1 MSYQVLARK
10 WRPRSFREMIGQTHV
25 LKALI
30 NALDNQR
37 LHHAYLFTGTRG
49 VGKTTI
55 ARIIAKCVNCEIGI
69 TSTPCGTCSVCR
81 EIDEGRFVDLIEID
95 AASRTKVED
104 TRELLDNVQYAPS
117 RGRFKVY
124 LIDEVHMLSSH
135 SFNALL
141 KTLEEP
147 PPYVKFILATTDP
160 QKLPATILSRCL
172 QFSLKNM
179 TPERV
184 VEHLTHVLGVENVPF
199 EDDALW
205 LLGRAADGSMRD
217 AMSLTDQ
224 AIAFGEGKVLAADVR
239 AMLGTLDHGQVY
251 GVLQALLEGDARGLL
266 EAVRHLAEQG
276 PDWNGV
282 LAEMLNVLHRVA
294 VAQAL
299 PEAVDNGQGDR
310 DRVLAVA
317 QALPAEDVQFYY
329 QMGLIG
335 RRDLPLAPDPRSGF
349 EMVLLRMLAFRPAGG
364 GEAPPQTLKPL
375 GISQATV
382 DSSQG
387 VAAPIAAPVPQATS
401 MAGAAVPAAGPVA
414 GGNAPASASAA
425 TVQAPVTPAQR
436 EEAPVANPAV
446 GDNAPVPAPAS
457 AATAQVPVAAAQR
470 QAAPAASTMTAVDNS
485 VPAPAPTSSAPVPAA
500 VSQREVAAA
509 ASPVASTDSPA
520 TRAAPA
526 PSPAAV
532 DDPSLPW
539 NSSAAPLQNEP
550 EAYDEPLLET
560 EAEQPMLTPMPAPTP
575 ACVVPPAPERE
586 EAPEDEGDA
595 IDSAAP
601 HLQAI
606 PDDFG
611 PAGMDR
617 DDEPPL
623 DEDYY
628 PADIDASGYS
638 FLDDLA
644 SATPEPVA
652 APEPLPASQPASG
665 LALQWLELFPKL
677 PISGLT
683 ASIAANC
690 SLIAVR
696 GDEWLLHLDPAQSA
710 LFNATQQRR
719 LNDALNQYHGRT
731 IGLKIELVRPEQ
743 ETPAQASS
751 RRRVERQH
759 DAEASIQADPFIQ
772 QMMQKFG
779 ATVRNDTIEPVDV
792 PVSQNG

>member
-10 WRPRSFREMIGQTHV
+10 WRPRSFREMVGQTHV

-30 NALDNQR
+30 NALDSQR

-55 ARIIAKCVNCEIGI
+55 ARIIAKCLNCETGI

-224 AIAFGEGKVLAADVR
+224 AIAFGEGKVMAADVR

-251 GVLQALLEGDARGLL
+251 DVLHALIEGDAKALL

-282 LAEMLNVLHRVA
+282 LSEILNVLHRVA
-294 VAQAL
+294 IAQAL
-299 PEAVDNGQGDR
+299 PEGVDNGHGDR
-310 DRVLAVA
+310 DRVLALA

-335 RRDLPLAPDPRSGF
+335 RRDLPLAPDPRGGF
-349 EMVLLRMLAFRPAGG
+349 EMVLLRMLAFRPADTAD
-364 GEAPPQTLKPL
+364 APRQPLKPV

-382 DSSQG
+382 DSAQS
-387 VAAPIAAPVPQATS
+387 VAVPQ
-401 MAGAAVPAAGPVA
+401 
-414 GGNAPASASAA
+414 
-425 TVQAPVTPAQR
+425 R
-436 EEAPVANPAV
+436 
-446 GDNAPVPAPAS
+446 
-457 AATAQVPVAAAQR
+457 
-470 QAAPAASTMTAVDNS
+470 
-485 VPAPAPTSSAPVPAA
+485 
-500 VSQREVAAA
+500 
-509 ASPVASTDSPA
+509 
-520 TRAAPA
+520 
-526 PSPAAV
+526 
-532 DDPSLPW
+532 
-539 NSSAAPLQNEP
+539 
-550 EAYDEPLLET
+550 
-560 EAEQPMLTPMPAPTP
+560 
-575 ACVVPPAPERE
+575 VVPPAP
-586 EAPEDEGDA
+586 
-595 IDSAAP
+595 SAAP
-601 HLQAI
+601 PVAPVPQPETPAVVAEVEPAPVVAEEVVDLPWNDPI
-606 PDDFG
+606 PVQDEPVLETVAEQPDLT
-611 PAGMDR
+611 PMPVPVPDSVVPDAPEWAAAPIPEPSVAEVDAATPGMDL

-623 DEDYY
+623 DEDYIE
-628 PADIDASGYS
+628 PDMDSAYS
-638 FLDDLA
+638 YLDELA
-644 SATPEPVA
+644 SEHAAEP
-652 APEPLPASQPASG
+652 APEPEPEPAAMPATG
-665 LALQWLELFPKL
+665 LALQWLELFAKL
-677 PISGLT
+677 PISGM
-683 ASIAANC
+683 AGSIAANC
-690 SLIAVR
+690 TLIAVD
-696 GDEWLLHLDPAQSA
+696 GDHWLLHLDPAHSA

-719 LNDALNQYHGRT
+719 LNDALNQYHQRT
-731 IGLKIELVRPEQ
+731 LTLTIELIKPEQ
-743 ETPAQASS
+743 ETPAQAAS
-751 RRRVERQH
+751 RRRADRQRE
-759 DAEASIQADPFIQ
+759 AEDSIHGDPFIQ
-772 QMMQKFG
+772 QMMQQFG
-779 ATVRNDTIEPVDV
+779 AVIRNDTIEPVEALV
-792 PVSQNG
+792 AQG

>member
-10 WRPRSFREMIGQTHV
+10 WRPRSFREMVGQTHV

-55 ARIIAKCVNCEIGI
+55 ARIIAKCLNCETGI

-184 VEHLTHVLGVENVPF
+184 VEHLSHVLGAENVPF

-251 GVLQALLEGDARGLL
+251 GVLQALLEGDARALL

-276 PDWNGV
+276 PDWSGV

-294 VAQAL
+294 IAQAL

-310 DRVLAVA
+310 DRVLALA

-335 RRDLPLAPDPRSGF
+335 RRDLPLAPDPRGGF
-349 EMVLLRMLAFRPAGG
+349 EMVLLRMLAFRPADADD
-364 GEAPPQTLKPL
+364 APTPVLKPV
-375 GISQATV
+375 GISQATA
-382 DSSQG
+382 DSASAVAAASAAAPAMIAAPAVEPAP
-387 VAAPIAAPVPQATS
+387 VAAPE
-401 MAGAAVPAAGPVA
+401 PVA
-414 GGNAPASASAA
+414 
-425 TVQAPVTPAQR
+425 VTQP
-436 EEAPVANPAV
+436 
-446 GDNAPVPAPAS
+446 
-457 AATAQVPVAAAQR
+457 
-470 QAAPAASTMTAVDNS
+470 
-485 VPAPAPTSSAPVPAA
+485 
-500 VSQREVAAA
+500 
-509 ASPVASTDSPA
+509 
-520 TRAAPA
+520 
-526 PSPAAV
+526 
-532 DDPSLPW
+532 
-539 NSSAAPLQNEP
+539 EP
-550 EAYDEPLLET
+550 EPE
-560 EAEQPMLTPMPAPTP
+560 PAPTP
-575 ACVVPPAPERE
+575 VEVKAEEPEPVVDLPWNDPAPVQPVAEPE
-586 EAPEDEGDA
+586 VAPAAPEPVVESPQPAPVQAVVRQDA
-595 IDSAAP
+595 PPHDDS
-601 HLQAI
+601 I
-606 PDDFG
+606 G
-611 PAGMDR
+611 YSPAGMER

-628 PADIDASGYS
+628 EPEMDPASYS
-638 FLDDLA
+638 YLDELA
-644 SATPEPVA
+644 IEHVHEEAPTA
-652 APEPLPASQPASG
+652 APEPLPAAMPATG
-665 LALQWLELFPKL
+665 LALQWLELFPQL
-677 PISGLT
+677 PISGMT
-683 ASIAANC
+683 GSIAANC
-690 SLIAVR
+690 TLIAAE
-696 GDEWLLHLDPAQSA
+696 GDDWLLHLDPAHSA

-719 LNDALNQYHGRT
+719 LNDALNQHFGRT
-731 IGLKIELVRPEQ
+731 LKLSIELIRPEQ
-743 ETPAQASS
+743 ETPAQAAA
-751 RRRVERQH
+751 RKRAERQGE
-759 DAEASIQADPFIQ
+759 AEASIEADPLIQ
-772 QMMQKFG
+772 QMIKQFG
-779 ATVRNDTIEPVDV
+779 AMVRHDTIEPVDA
-792 PVSQNG
+792 PVTQGE

>member
-10 WRPRSFREMIGQTHV
+10 WRPRSFREMVGQTHV

-30 NALDNQR
+30 NALDSQR

-55 ARIIAKCVNCEIGI
+55 ARIIAKCLNCETGI

-239 AMLGTLDHGQVY
+239 AMLGTLDHGQVFD
-251 GVLQALLEGDARGLL
+251 VLHALIEGDAKALL
-266 EAVRHLAEQG
+266 EAVRHLSEQG

-282 LAEMLNVLHRVA
+282 LSEILNVLHRVA
-294 VAQAL
+294 IAQAL
-299 PEAVDNGQGDR
+299 PEGVDNGHGDR
-310 DRVLAVA
+310 DRVLALA

-335 RRDLPLAPDPRSGF
+335 RRDLPLAPDPRGGF
-349 EMVLLRMLAFRPAGG
+349 EMVLLRMLAFRPADSAD
-364 GEAPPQTLKPL
+364 APRQPLKPV

-382 DSSQG
+382 DS
-387 VAAPIAAPVPQATS
+387 AKPV
-401 MAGAAVPAAGPVA
+401 AGAAVV
-414 GGNAPASASAA
+414 
-425 TVQAPVTPAQR
+425 APV
-436 EEAPVANPAV
+436 V
-446 GDNAPVPAPAS
+446 
-457 AATAQVPVAAAQR
+457 
-470 QAAPAASTMTAVDNS
+470 AAPAAVPEPVVAAPVAAPEAVIEPEPEPQVAPVVDLPWNDPVEAPVEPEQQPAVEPVLDTTGEQPELTPMPTPTPDS
-485 VPAPAPTSSAPVPAA
+485 VVPDAPEWVSAPVPEPTVAQVEAA
-500 VSQREVAAA
+500 
-509 ASPVASTDSPA
+509 
-520 TRAAPA
+520 
-526 PSPAAV
+526 
-532 DDPSLPW
+532 
-539 NSSAAPLQNEP
+539 
-550 EAYDEPLLET
+550 
-560 EAEQPMLTPMPAPTP
+560 TP
-575 ACVVPPAPERE
+575 
-586 EAPEDEGDA
+586 G
-595 IDSAAP
+595 ID
-601 HLQAI
+601 L
-606 PDDFG
+606 
-611 PAGMDR
+611 

-623 DEDYY
+623 DEDYIE
-628 PADIDASGYS
+628 PDMDSAYS
-638 FLDDLA
+638 YLDELA
-644 SATPEPVA
+644 SEHTAEP
-652 APEPLPASQPASG
+652 APEPEAEPAAAPATG

-677 PISGLT
+677 PISGMT

-690 SLIAVR
+690 TLITID
-696 GDEWLLHLDPAQSA
+696 GDHWLLHLDPAHSA

-731 IGLKIELVRPEQ
+731 LTIAIELIKPEQ
-743 ETPAQASS
+743 ETPAQAAT
-751 RRRVERQH
+751 RRRLNRQR
-759 DAEASIQADPFIQ
+759 DAEASIQADPLIQ
-772 QMMQKFG
+772 QMMQQFG
-779 ATVRNDTIEPVDV
+779 AVVRHDTIEPVEA
-792 PVSQNG
+792 PAPQAS

>member
-10 WRPRSFREMIGQTHV
+10 WRPRSFREMVGQTHV

-30 NALDNQR
+30 NALDSQR

-55 ARIIAKCVNCEIGI
+55 ARIIAKCLNCETGI
-69 TSTPCGTCSVCR
+69 TSTPCGECSVCR

-184 VEHLTHVLGVENVPF
+184 VEHLSHVLSVENVPF

-239 AMLGTLDHGQVY
+239 AMLGTLDHGQVFD
-251 GVLQALLEGDARGLL
+251 LLHALIQGDAKALL

-282 LAEMLNVLHRVA
+282 LSEILNVFHRVA
-294 VAQAL
+294 IAQAL
-299 PEAVDNGQGDR
+299 PEGVDNGHGDR
-310 DRVLAVA
+310 DRVLALA
-317 QALPAEDVQFYY
+317 QAMPAEDVQFYY

-335 RRDLPLAPDPRSGF
+335 RRDLPLAPDPRGGF
-349 EMVLLRMLAFRPAGG
+349 EMVLLRMLAFRPADTGD
-364 GEAPPQTLKPL
+364 APSQPLKPV

-382 DSSQG
+382 DSAQAVATAAALTPVATPVPEP
-387 VAAPIAAPVPQATS
+387 VAAPEPQVAPPPTL
-401 MAGAAVPAAGPVA
+401 
-414 GGNAPASASAA
+414 
-425 TVQAPVTPAQR
+425 
-436 EEAPVANPAV
+436 
-446 GDNAPVPAPAS
+446 
-457 AATAQVPVAAAQR
+457 
-470 QAAPAASTMTAVDNS
+470 
-485 VPAPAPTSSAPVPAA
+485 APAPVVEPRAPVVAEVDLPWNEPA
-500 VSQREVAAA
+500 V
-509 ASPVASTDSPA
+509 PVVEQ
-520 TRAAPA
+520 APA
-526 PSPAAV
+526 PEPVLETVSEP
-532 DDPSLPW
+532 PTLPPMPLPTPDSVVPDAPQW
-539 NSSAAPLQNEP
+539 TAAPIPEP
-550 EAYDEPLLET
+550 T
-560 EAEQPMLTPMPAPTP
+560 AEQ
-575 ACVVPPAPERE
+575 V
-586 EAPEDEGDA
+586 DA
-595 IDSAAP
+595 ALS
-601 HLQAI
+601 
-606 PDDFG
+606 
-611 PAGMDR
+611 GMDR

-623 DEDYY
+623 DEDYIE
-628 PADIDASGYS
+628 PDMDSAAYS
-638 FLDDLA
+638 YLDELA
-644 SATPEPVA
+644 SEHAAEHEP
-652 APEPLPASQPASG
+652 APEPEPQPAAMPATG
-665 LALQWLELFPKL
+665 LALEWLNMFPKL
-677 PISGLT
+677 PVSGMT
-683 ASIAANC
+683 ASIGANC
-690 SLIAVR
+690 TLISAE
-696 GDEWLLHLDPAQSA
+696 GDEWLLHLDPAHSA

-719 LNDALNQYHGRT
+719 LNDALNQHLQRT
-731 IGLKIELVRPEQ
+731 LKVTIELIKPEQ
-743 ETPAQASS
+743 ETPAQAAA
-751 RRRVERQH
+751 RLRAERQRL
-759 DAEASIQADPFIQ
+759 AEESIYADPLVQHMIEQFD
-772 QMMQKFG
+772 
-779 ATVRNDTIEPVDV
+779 AAVRDDTIQPVDV
-792 PVSQNG
+792 VEPQAS

>member
-10 WRPRSFREMIGQTHV
+10 WRPRSFREMVGQTHV

-30 NALDNQR
+30 NALDSQR

-55 ARIIAKCVNCEIGI
+55 ARIIAKCLNCETGI

-224 AIAFGEGKVLAADVR
+224 AIAFGEGKVMAADVR

-251 GVLQALLEGDARGLL
+251 DVLHALIDGDAKALL

-282 LAEMLNVLHRVA
+282 LSEILNVLHRVA
-294 VAQAL
+294 IAQAL
-299 PEAVDNGQGDR
+299 PDGVDNGHGDR
-310 DRVLAVA
+310 DRVLALA

-335 RRDLPLAPDPRSGF
+335 RRDLPLAPDPRGGF
-349 EMVLLRMLAFRPAGG
+349 EMVLLRMLAFRPADSAD
-364 GEAPPQTLKPL
+364 APRQPLKPV

-382 DSSQG
+382 DSAQS
-387 VAAPIAAPVPQATS
+387 V
-401 MAGAAVPAAGPVA
+401 AGAAVA
-414 GGNAPASASAA
+414 
-425 TVQAPVTPAQR
+425 APVVAAAAPVVAPVVEATLVA
-436 EEAPVANPAV
+436 APVA
-446 GDNAPVPAPAS
+446 APVATPAPVS
-457 AATAQVPVAAAQR
+457 AAPV
-470 QAAPAASTMTAVDNS
+470 
-485 VPAPAPTSSAPVPAA
+485 APAPQPVVETPPEAAPVVAEEVVDLPWNDPVEPVVAQQPAVEPVLETAAQQPELTPMPTPTPDSVVPDAPEWVSAPVPEPSVAEVDAA
-500 VSQREVAAA
+500 
-509 ASPVASTDSPA
+509 
-520 TRAAPA
+520 
-526 PSPAAV
+526 
-532 DDPSLPW
+532 
-539 NSSAAPLQNEP
+539 
-550 EAYDEPLLET
+550 
-560 EAEQPMLTPMPAPTP
+560 TP
-575 ACVVPPAPERE
+575 
-586 EAPEDEGDA
+586 G
-595 IDSAAP
+595 ID
-601 HLQAI
+601 L
-606 PDDFG
+606 
-611 PAGMDR
+611 

-623 DEDYY
+623 DEDYIE
-628 PADIDASGYS
+628 PDMDSAYS
-638 FLDDLA
+638 YLDELA
-644 SATPEPVA
+644 SEHAADPEPE
-652 APEPLPASQPASG
+652 PEPLPAAQPATG
-665 LALQWLELFPKL
+665 LALEWLELFPKL
-677 PISGLT
+677 PISGMT

-690 SLIAVR
+690 TLIAAE
-696 GDEWLLHLDPAQSA
+696 GDNWLLHLDPAHSA

-719 LNDALNQYHGRT
+719 LNDALNQYHQRT
-731 IGLKIELVRPEQ
+731 LTVSIELIKPEQ
-743 ETPAQASS
+743 ETPAQAAS
-751 RRRVERQH
+751 RRRANRQRE
-759 DAEASIQADPFIQ
+759 AEESIHGDPFIQ
-772 QMMQKFG
+772 QMVREFG
-779 ATVRNDTIEPVDV
+779 AVVRHDTIEPVEAL
-792 PVSQNG
+792 VSQG

>member
-10 WRPRSFREMIGQTHV
+10 WRPRSFREMVGQTHV

-30 NALDNQR
+30 NALDSQR

-55 ARIIAKCVNCEIGI
+55 ARIIAKCLNCETGI
-69 TSTPCGTCSVCR
+69 TSSPCGECSVCR

-184 VEHLTHVLGVENVPF
+184 VEHLTHVLTAENVPF

-224 AIAFGEGKVLAADVR
+224 AIAFGEGKVLAIDVR

-251 GVLQALLEGDARGLL
+251 DVLHSLIEGDAKALL

-282 LAEMLNVLHRVA
+282 LSEILNVLHRVA
-294 VAQAL
+294 IAQAL
-299 PEAVDNGQGDR
+299 PEGVDNGHGDR
-310 DRVLAVA
+310 DRVLALA

-335 RRDLPLAPDPRSGF
+335 RRDLPLAPDPRGGF
-349 EMVLLRMLAFRPAGG
+349 EMVLLRMLAFRPADTAD
-364 GEAPPQTLKPL
+364 APRQPLKPV

-382 DSSQG
+382 DS
-387 VAAPIAAPVPQATS
+387 
-401 MAGAAVPAAGPVA
+401 
-414 GGNAPASASAA
+414 
-425 TVQAPVTPAQR
+425 
-436 EEAPVANPAV
+436 AN
-446 GDNAPVPAPAS
+446 S
-457 AATAQVPVAAAQR
+457 VAAAPKPAPVV
-470 QAAPAASTMTAVDNS
+470 AAAVA
-485 VPAPAPTSSAPVPAA
+485 PAPAPVAEPAPVTAPTAEPE
-500 VSQREVAAA
+500 SVAPVVEAQPEPE
-509 ASPVASTDSPA
+509 PVAVE
-520 TRAAPA
+520 
-526 PSPAAV
+526 AV
-532 DDPSLPW
+532 VDLPW
-539 NSSAAPLQNEP
+539 NDPVEAEPEPAPAQQPAVEPVLETAGEQPELPPMPLPTPDSVVPDAPEWAAAPIPEP
-550 EAYDEPLLET
+550 SVADVD
-560 EAEQPMLTPMPAPTP
+560 AATP
-575 ACVVPPAPERE
+575 
-586 EAPEDEGDA
+586 
-595 IDSAAP
+595 
-601 HLQAI
+601 
-606 PDDFG
+606 
-611 PAGMDR
+611 GMDM

-623 DEDYY
+623 DEDYIE
-628 PADIDASGYS
+628 PDMDSAYS
-638 FLDDLA
+638 YLDELA
-644 SATPEPVA
+644 SEHAADPEPEPEPEPAA
-652 APEPLPASQPASG
+652 APATG

-677 PISGLT
+677 PISGMT
-683 ASIAANC
+683 GSIAANC
-690 SLIAVR
+690 TLIAVD
-696 GDEWLLHLDPAQSA
+696 GDHWLMHLDPAHSA
-710 LFNATQQRR
+710 LFNTTQQRR
-719 LNDALNQYHGRT
+719 LNDALNQFHGRT
-731 IGLKIELVRPEQ
+731 LTLTIELIKPEQ
-743 ETPAQASS
+743 ETPAQAAS
-751 RRRVERQH
+751 RRRANRQRE
-759 DAEASIQADPFIQ
+759 AEESIHGDPFIQ
-772 QMMQKFG
+772 QMVQQFG
-779 ATVRNDTIEPVDV
+779 AVVRSDTIEPVDALV
-792 PVSQNG
+792 TQG

>member
-10 WRPRSFREMIGQTHV
+10 WRPRSFREMVGQTHV

-55 ARIIAKCVNCEIGI
+55 ARIIAKCVNCETGI
-69 TSTPCGTCSVCR
+69 TSTPCGECSVCR

-184 VEHLTHVLGVENVPF
+184 VEHLNHVLGVENVPF

-251 GVLQALLEGDARGLL
+251 GVLQALLDGDARALL

-294 VAQAL
+294 IAQAL

-310 DRVLAVA
+310 DRVLALA

-335 RRDLPLAPDPRSGF
+335 RRDLPLAPELRGGF
-349 EMVLLRMLAFRPAGG
+349 EMVLLRMLAFRPAGTSDG
-364 GEAPPQTLKPL
+364 PDQPLKPV

-382 DSSQG
+382 DSTQP
-387 VAAPIAAPVPQATS
+387 VAALTPVGAVIGREESPADNQTNRAAPF
-401 MAGAAVPAAGPVA
+401 
-414 GGNAPASASAA
+414 AA
-425 TVQAPVTPAQR
+425 TDRSHSSTAADQPPVGAGSAREESPADNQTNHAAPFAATDRSHSSTAADQPPVGAGSAR
-436 EEAPVANPAV
+436 EEA
-446 GDNAPVPAPAS
+446 
-457 AATAQVPVAAAQR
+457 AAQP
-470 QAAPAASTMTAVDNS
+470 QTAPEPIID
-485 VPAPAPTSSAPVPAA
+485 
-500 VSQREVAAA
+500 
-509 ASPVASTDSPA
+509 
-520 TRAAPA
+520 
-526 PSPAAV
+526 
-532 DDPSLPW
+532 LPW
-539 NSSAAPLQNEP
+539 NDPVAPAVVPTQEP
-550 EAYDEPLLET
+550 ILDIVG
-560 EAEQPMLTPMPAPTP
+560 EQPALTPMPAPTP
-575 ACVVPPAPERE
+575 ASAVPDAPETE
-586 EAPEDEGDA
+586 PEPSEDDA
-595 IDSAAP
+595 EPVDYT
-601 HLQAI
+601 
-606 PDDFG
+606 

-628 PADIDASGYS
+628 APETDGAAYS
-638 FLDDLA
+638 YLDELA
-644 SATPEPVA
+644 SETVHDAPVEAEPEV
-652 APEPLPASQPASG
+652 LPAAQPATG

-677 PISGLT
+677 PISGMT
-683 ASIAANC
+683 GSIAANC
-690 SLIAVR
+690 TLIAME
-696 GDEWLLHLDPAQSA
+696 GDDWLLHLDPAQSA
-710 LFNATQQRR
+710 LFNSTQQRR

-731 IGLKIELVRPEQ
+731 ISLTIELIRPEQ
-743 ETPAQASS
+743 ETPAQAAA
-751 RRRVERQH
+751 RWRANRQA
-759 DAEASIQADPFIQ
+759 DAEQSIHQDPYIQ
-772 QMMQKFG
+772 QMLQQFG
-779 ATVRNDTIEPVDV
+779 AIIRDDTIEPVEAV
-792 PVSQNG
+792 ASPTR

>member
-10 WRPRSFREMIGQTHV
+10 WRPRSFREMVGQTHV

-30 NALDNQR
+30 NALDSQR

-55 ARIIAKCVNCEIGI
+55 ARIIAKCLNCETGI
-69 TSTPCGTCSVCR
+69 TSSPCGECSVCR

-184 VEHLTHVLGVENVPF
+184 VEHLTHVLGAENVPF

-239 AMLGTLDHGQVY
+239 AMLGTLDHGQVFD
-251 GVLQALLEGDARGLL
+251 LLHALIEGDAKALL

-282 LAEMLNVLHRVA
+282 LSEILNVLHRVA
-294 VAQAL
+294 IAQAL
-299 PEAVDNGQGDR
+299 PDGVDNGHGDR
-310 DRVLAVA
+310 DRVLALA

-335 RRDLPLAPDPRSGF
+335 RRDLPLAPDPRGGF
-349 EMVLLRMLAFRPAGG
+349 EMVLLRMLAFRPADTAD
-364 GEAPPQTLKPL
+364 APRQPLKPV

-382 DSSQG
+382 DSANSVAAAPKVAPVVAAVVAPAPEPTP
-387 VAAPIAAPVPQATS
+387 VAAP
-401 MAGAAVPAAGPVA
+401 
-414 GGNAPASASAA
+414 
-425 TVQAPVTPAQR
+425 
-436 EEAPVANPAV
+436 
-446 GDNAPVPAPAS
+446 
-457 AATAQVPVAAAQR
+457 
-470 QAAPAASTMTAVDNS
+470 APAAVAT
-485 VPAPAPTSSAPVPAA
+485 PAPAPEPEPV
-500 VSQREVAAA
+500 V
-509 ASPVASTDSPA
+509 
-520 TRAAPA
+520 APA
-526 PSPAAV
+526 PEPEPEPVAV
-532 DDPSLPW
+532 EAVVDLPW
-539 NSSAAPLQNEP
+539 NDPVQPEPEPESEPEPVQQPAVEPVLETASEQPELPPMPLPTPDSVVPDAPEWAAAPIPEP
-550 EAYDEPLLET
+550 SVADVD
-560 EAEQPMLTPMPAPTP
+560 AATPGLDM
-575 ACVVPPAPERE
+575 
-586 EAPEDEGDA
+586 
-595 IDSAAP
+595 
-601 HLQAI
+601 
-606 PDDFG
+606 
-611 PAGMDR
+611 

-623 DEDYY
+623 DEDYIE
-628 PADIDASGYS
+628 PDMDSAYS
-638 FLDDLA
+638 YLDELA
-644 SATPEPVA
+644 SEHAADPEPE
-652 APEPLPASQPASG
+652 PEPEPAAMPATG

-677 PISGLT
+677 PISGMT
-683 ASIAANC
+683 GSIAANC
-690 SLIAVR
+690 TLIAVD
-696 GDEWLLHLDPAQSA
+696 GDHWLMHLDPAHSA

-719 LNDALNQYHGRT
+719 LNDALNQFHGRT
-731 IGLKIELVRPEQ
+731 LTLSIELIKPEQ
-743 ETPAQASS
+743 ETPAQAAS
-751 RRRVERQH
+751 RRRANRQRE
-759 DAEASIQADPFIQ
+759 AEDSIHGDPFIQ
-772 QMMQKFG
+772 QMVQQFG
-779 ATVRNDTIEPVDV
+779 AVVRHDTIEPVDALIT
-792 PVSQNG
+792 QG

>member
-10 WRPRSFREMIGQTHV
+10 WRPRSFREMVGQTHV

-30 NALDNQR
+30 NALDSQR

-55 ARIIAKCVNCEIGI
+55 ARIIAKCLNCETGI
-69 TSTPCGTCSVCR
+69 TSTPCGSCSVCR

-124 LIDEVHMLSSH
+124 LIDEVHMLSTH

-184 VEHLTHVLGVENVPF
+184 VEHLSHVLGVENVPF

-224 AIAFGEGKVLAADVR
+224 AIAFGEGKVMAADVR
-239 AMLGTLDHGQVY
+239 AMLGTLDHGQVFD
-251 GVLQALLEGDARGLL
+251 VLHALIDGDAKGLL

-282 LAEMLNVLHRVA
+282 LSEILNVLHRVA
-294 VAQAL
+294 IAQAL
-299 PEAVDNGQGDR
+299 PEGVHNGHGDR
-310 DRVLAVA
+310 ERVLALA

-335 RRDLPLAPDPRSGF
+335 RRDLPLAPDPRGGF
-349 EMVLLRMLAFRPAGG
+349 EMVLLRMLAFRPADSTDS
-364 GEAPPQTLKPL
+364 PRQPLKPV

-382 DSSQG
+382 DSTPTVAPAAV
-387 VAAPIAAPVPQATS
+387 VAAP
-401 MAGAAVPAAGPVA
+401 PVA
-414 GGNAPASASAA
+414 TAP
-425 TVQAPVTPAQR
+425 
-436 EEAPVANPAV
+436 APVAVPEPVKVPEIAAVVQAVPEPSVAPAV
-446 GDNAPVPAPAS
+446 VAGVEDVDLPWNEPVARDPEPAAQRAPEPEQELLEEPILETAGEPPSLPPMPVPVPDSVVPDAPEWA
-457 AATAQVPVAAAQR
+457 AATIPEPSVALVAAA
-470 QAAPAASTMTAVDNS
+470 TGGVD
-485 VPAPAPTSSAPVPAA
+485 
-500 VSQREVAAA
+500 
-509 ASPVASTDSPA
+509 
-520 TRAAPA
+520 
-526 PSPAAV
+526 
-532 DDPSLPW
+532 L
-539 NSSAAPLQNEP
+539 
-550 EAYDEPLLET
+550 
-560 EAEQPMLTPMPAPTP
+560 
-575 ACVVPPAPERE
+575 
-586 EAPEDEGDA
+586 
-595 IDSAAP
+595 
-601 HLQAI
+601 
-606 PDDFG
+606 
-611 PAGMDR
+611 

-623 DEDYY
+623 DEDYIE
-628 PADIDASGYS
+628 PDMDSAYS
-638 FLDDLA
+638 YLDELA
-644 SATPEPVA
+644 SEHASEPAPE
-652 APEPLPASQPASG
+652 PEPLPAAQPATG
-665 LALQWLELFPKL
+665 LALEWLELFGKL
-677 PISGLT
+677 PISGMT

-690 SLIAVR
+690 TLIAVD
-696 GDEWLLHLDPAQSA
+696 GDDWLLHLDPAHSA

-719 LNDALNQYHGRT
+719 LNDALNQYHQRT
-731 IGLKIELVRPEQ
+731 LKLSIELIKPEQ
-743 ETPAQASS
+743 ETPAQAAS
-751 RRRVERQH
+751 RRRAERQRE
-759 DAEASIQADPFIQ
+759 AEASIHGDPFIQ
-772 QMMQKFG
+772 QMMQQFG
-779 ATVRNDTIEPVDV
+779 AVIRDDTIEPVDTLEA
-792 PVSQNG
+792 QGQ

>member
-10 WRPRSFREMIGQTHV
+10 WRPRSFREMVGQTHV

-55 ARIIAKCVNCEIGI
+55 ARIIAKCLNCETGI

-184 VEHLTHVLGVENVPF
+184 VEHLSHVLAAENVPF

-251 GVLQALLEGDARGLL
+251 GVLQALLDGDARGLL

-294 VAQAL
+294 IAQAL

-310 DRVLAVA
+310 ERVLALA

-335 RRDLPLAPDPRSGF
+335 RRDLPLAPDPRGGF
-349 EMVLLRMLAFRPAGG
+349 EMVLLRMLAFRPADTDD
-364 GEAPPQTLKPL
+364 APTPVLKPV
-375 GISQATV
+375 GISQATA
-382 DSSQG
+382 DSASK
-387 VAAPIAAPVPQATS
+387 VAAASPAAPAVSAAPVDAPAP
-401 MAGAAVPAAGPVA
+401 AVPVVEPLTEPEPVEVV
-414 GGNAPASASAA
+414 
-425 TVQAPVTPAQR
+425 TQAPEPVVDLPWNDPV
-436 EEAPVANPAV
+436 EAPPVVEAEPEAPQPV
-446 GDNAPVPAPAS
+446 PVPAP
-457 AATAQVPVAAAQR
+457 V
-470 QAAPAASTMTAVDNS
+470 QAGAPQDEPPHDDGMGY
-485 VPAPAPTSSAPVPAA
+485 
-500 VSQREVAAA
+500 
-509 ASPVASTDSPA
+509 SPV
-520 TRAAPA
+520 
-526 PSPAAV
+526 
-532 DDPSLPW
+532 
-539 NSSAAPLQNEP
+539 
-550 EAYDEPLLET
+550 
-560 EAEQPMLTPMPAPTP
+560 
-575 ACVVPPAPERE
+575 
-586 EAPEDEGDA
+586 
-595 IDSAAP
+595 
-601 HLQAI
+601 
-606 PDDFG
+606 
-611 PAGMDR
+611 GMDR

-628 PADIDASGYS
+628 APDMDPASYS
-638 FLDDLA
+638 YLDELA
-644 SATPEPVA
+644 IEHVHEA
-652 APEPLPASQPASG
+652 APLAQPEPLPAAQPATG
-665 LALQWLELFPKL
+665 LALQWLELFPQL
-677 PISGLT
+677 PISGMT
-683 ASIAANC
+683 GSIAANC
-690 SLIAVR
+690 TLIAAQ
-696 GDEWLLHLDPAQSA
+696 GDDWLLHLDPAHSA

-719 LNDALNQYHGRT
+719 LNEALNQHFGRT
-731 IGLKIELVRPEQ
+731 LRLSIELIRPEQ
-743 ETPAQASS
+743 ETPAQAAA
-751 RRRVERQH
+751 RKRAERQGE
-759 DAEASIQADPFIQ
+759 AEASIHADPLIQ
-772 QMMQKFG
+772 QMIQQFG
-779 ATVRNDTIEPVDV
+779 AMVRQDTIEPVDA
-792 PVSQNG
+792 PDTRGE

>member
-10 WRPRSFREMIGQTHV
+10 WRPRSFREMVGQTHV

-30 NALDNQR
+30 NALDSQR

-55 ARIIAKCVNCEIGI
+55 ARIIAKCLNCETGI

-224 AIAFGEGKVLAADVR
+224 AIAFGEGKVMAADVR

-251 GVLQALLEGDARGLL
+251 DVLHALINGDAKALL

-282 LAEMLNVLHRVA
+282 LSEILNVLHRVA
-294 VAQAL
+294 IAQAL
-299 PEAVDNGQGDR
+299 PDSVDNGHGDR
-310 DRVLAVA
+310 DRVLALA

-335 RRDLPLAPDPRSGF
+335 RRDLPLAPDPRGGF
-349 EMVLLRMLAFRPAGG
+349 EMVLLRMLAFRPADSVD
-364 GEAPPQTLKPL
+364 APRQPLKPV

-382 DSSQG
+382 DSAQS
-387 VAAPIAAPVPQATS
+387 V
-401 MAGAAVPAAGPVA
+401 AGAAVA
-414 GGNAPASASAA
+414 
-425 TVQAPVTPAQR
+425 APVSVAA
-436 EEAPVANPAV
+436 APVA
-446 GDNAPVPAPAS
+446 APV
-457 AATAQVPVAAAQR
+457 VE
-470 QAAPAASTMTAVDNS
+470 AAPAVAPVA
-485 VPAPAPTSSAPVPAA
+485 VPAPAPVAPMAPAPQPVVEAPAQAAPVAAEEVVDLPWNDPVEPVVAQQPAVEPVLETAAEQPELTPMPTPTPDSVVPDAPEWVSAPVPEPSVAEVDAA
-500 VSQREVAAA
+500 
-509 ASPVASTDSPA
+509 
-520 TRAAPA
+520 
-526 PSPAAV
+526 
-532 DDPSLPW
+532 
-539 NSSAAPLQNEP
+539 
-550 EAYDEPLLET
+550 
-560 EAEQPMLTPMPAPTP
+560 TP
-575 ACVVPPAPERE
+575 
-586 EAPEDEGDA
+586 G
-595 IDSAAP
+595 ID
-601 HLQAI
+601 L
-606 PDDFG
+606 
-611 PAGMDR
+611 

-623 DEDYY
+623 DEDYIE
-628 PADIDASGYS
+628 PDMDSAYS
-638 FLDDLA
+638 YLDELA
-644 SATPEPVA
+644 SEHAADPEPE
-652 APEPLPASQPASG
+652 PEPLPAAQPATG
-665 LALQWLELFPKL
+665 LALEWLELFPKL
-677 PISGLT
+677 PISGMT

-690 SLIAVR
+690 TLIAAE
-696 GDEWLLHLDPAQSA
+696 GDNWLLHLDPAHSA

-719 LNDALNQYHGRT
+719 LNDALNQYHQRT
-731 IGLKIELVRPEQ
+731 LTVSIELIKPEQ
-743 ETPAQASS
+743 ETPAQAAS
-751 RRRVERQH
+751 RRRANRQRE
-759 DAEASIQADPFIQ
+759 AEESIHGDPFIQ
-772 QMMQKFG
+772 QMVREFG
-779 ATVRNDTIEPVDV
+779 AVVRHDTIEPVEAL
-792 PVSQNG
+792 VSQG